1 MMKFSVARGVLAAL
15 SLALLGGC
23 TRLGMAPGATTPN
36 AAPDAATTGAARSAK
51 PSVVATTTQIED
63 VARVIG
69 GAEIDV
75 IGLMPRDAD
84 PHSFQPTPQ
93 DVAKV
98 SKASLI
104 LENGIGLEGWIGD
117 LVKNAGSDQPVVV
130 VSDGLQI
137 AKISSQFG
145 SDPTADPHIWMNP
158 LNMLVV
164 TDNVVKGL
172 SQIDAADADKF
183 RARGEQYKTQL
194 RALDKW
200 TTQRLAKVPPARR
213 KLVTTHDAMGYFAK
227 RYGFQVLGTVV
238 PGPDADAETSAQQL
252 SGLIRKIRGA
262 KVPAIFAET
271 SVNPKWIEQVA
282 AETDVKV
289 VHDLHIGSLGKVGQ
303 PNGTYLGFFRSDI
316 EKIAGALQ

>member
-1 MMKFSVARGVLAAL
+1 MRFSVARGVLAVLSVAL
-15 SLALLGGC
+15 FGGC
-23 TRLGMAPGATTPN
+23 ARLGLAPGATT
-36 AAPDAATTGAARSAK
+36 GAAAGAK

-69 GAEIDV
+69 GDEVEV

-84 PHSFQPTPQ
+84 PHSFEPTPQ
-93 DVAKV
+93 DVGKV
-98 SKASLI
+98 SKANLV
-104 LENGIGLEGWIGD
+104 LQNGIGLEGWIGE
-117 LVKNAGSDQPVVV
+117 LIKNAGTNQPVVV
-130 VSDGLQI
+130 VSDGLQV

-145 SDPTADPHIWMNP
+145 GAKTSDPHIWMNP
-158 LNMLVV
+158 LNMVTV
-164 TDNVVKGL
+164 TDKVVKGL
-172 SQIDAADADKF
+172 SRIDAADADRF
-183 RARGEQYKTQL
+183 RARGEDYKKQL
-194 RALDKW
+194 RELDKW
-200 TTQRLAKVPPARR
+200 ATQRLAKVPPARR

-282 AETDVKV
+282 SETNVKV
-289 VHDLHIGSLGKVGQ
+289 VHDLHIGSLGPVGQ
-303 PNGTYLGFFRSDI
+303 PNGTYLGFFRDDV